1 MTHEFAHYN
10 LLSQKHFFN
19 DEKPTDI
26 FAIASGSG
34 SYWLE
39 AQNWKR
45 YFTTE
50 QLSYLNKEEGLF
62 ALGCCYAVCSLD
74 IDFKVL
80 PKPMAHISLF
90 IDQKN

>member
-1 MTHEFAHYN
+1 MNSHIIIYLVKN
-10 LLSQKHFFN
+10 IFFN
-19 DEKPTDI
+19 DEKLTDI

-62 ALGCCYAVCSLD
+62 ALGRCHAVCSLD
-74 IDFKVL
+74 IDVKIL
-80 PKPMAHISLF
+80 PKTYGTYKLIYRPE
-90 IDQKN
+90 N